1 MATVKDVAVLAGVST
16 ATVSRVLNGHPN
28 VSPEARARVARAVE
42 QLGYRPNRVARNLR
56 VQTSQTVAVI
66 IPDIQNNFFV
76 SVVRGIEDV
85 AIARDHILLLGNT
98 DDSLSREARY
108 IDVLLAEGVAGIII
122 CASDGER
129 SCVAV
134 RRAVEQ
140 GVPVVALDR
149 QLQGLDVDTVLAD
162 NVGASRMATD
172 YLIANGHTR
181 IGLIAGPDY
190 LTPGRE
196 RREGYEQALAAHGLP
211 VDPGLVK
218 VTDFRPSQA
227 REAAQTL
234 LDAPEPPTAML
245 VCSGLMAVE
254 VMREMAVRQLD
265 PRRDIALVAFD
276 DTVLNRC
283 LCPPIPLITQSTY
296 ELGQAAAE
304 LLFARM
310 HDPQQPART
319 LRLQTRLLL
328 PESVPAAG
336 ASPASG
342 RQPS

>member
-1 MATVKDVAVLAGVST
+1 MTTVKDVAVLAGVST

-28 VSPEARARVARAVE
+28 VSPETRARVARAVE

-56 VQTSQTVAVI
+56 VQTSQTIAVI

-85 AIARDHILLLGNT
+85 AIVRDHILLLGNT

-149 QLQGLDVDTVLAD
+149 QLHGLDVDTVLTD
-162 NVGASRMATD
+162 NVGASRTATD
-172 YLIANGHTR
+172 YLIANGHIR

-211 VDPGLVK
+211 VDPALVK

-227 REAAQTL
+227 REAARTL

-254 VMREMAVRQLD
+254 AMRELAARHLD
-265 PRRDIALVAFD
+265 PQQDIALVAFD

-296 ELGQAAAE
+296 ELGQAAAQ

-310 HDPQQPART
+310 HDPQQPTRT
-319 LRLQTRLLL
+319 LRLPTSLLL
-328 PESVPAAG
+328 PESVSAVGHTPAAG
-336 ASPASG
+336 
-342 RQPS
+342 R